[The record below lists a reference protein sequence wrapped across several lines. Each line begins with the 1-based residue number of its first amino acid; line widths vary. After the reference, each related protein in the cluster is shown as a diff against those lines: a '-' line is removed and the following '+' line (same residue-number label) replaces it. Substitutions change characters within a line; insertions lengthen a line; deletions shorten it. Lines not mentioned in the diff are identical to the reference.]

1 MAYLQQ
7 INMMEVTAEE
17 FSVCVNVHEGFATV
31 AMSFGSG
38 SITLFT
44 ANEDEARAIVA
55 KFLMPRVND
64 RTPKASQTV

>member
-17 FSVCVNVHEGFATV
+17 FSVSVNVYEGFATV
-31 AMSFGSG
+31 AMTFGSG
-38 SITLFT
+38 GITLFT

-64 RTPKASQTV
+64 RTPKAVQTV